1 MNTQK
6 SRRRKI
12 RRSDPIVRPLRARG
26 PKHLGVWHPWIGTA
40 RPRHAL
46 QLVEKSEVVRKSF
59 KELQGSGARA
69 RPSIFVADRPK
80 PAKAAKRRKLE
91 MPTNAYK

>member
-1 MNTQK
+1 
-6 SRRRKI
+6 
-12 RRSDPIVRPLRARG
+12 
-26 PKHLGVWHPWIGTA
+26 
-40 RPRHAL
+40 
-46 QLVEKSEVVRKSF
+46 VRKSF